1 MPLSLTLALR
11 NLFHDR
17 LRFIATLVGIVFS
30 VVLVLVQMGL
40 YSGFGRMVT
49 TMIDHATADLWI
61 VSRGTNSMEDIS
73 QLDKN
78 TRDKVLAIDGVAE
91 AIPVIIG
98 FSDWHL
104 PEGGERTPVFI
115 VGSNP
120 KDHGLEPWNV
130 VEGTVHDL
138 ISPNAVAVDRSYYER
153 LGISG
158 IGSSAEINGQKVRV
172 AAVTDGIRSF
182 TTMPYVFSDLDRA
195 RSYLDMPPNK
205 ISQLLVRV
213 KPGSDVDQV
222 RRAIQSSL
230 SNVEVLTP
238 DEFRHRSRSFWLFST
253 GAGAALL
260 AGVLLGVIVGTA
272 ILAQT
277 LYSNTKEH
285 LPEFAALRA
294 IGCSNRY
301 IFRVIRYQALL
312 NAVIGLC
319 LAGAIGAAVVYLTA
333 KSALPII
340 ITPLQAAGL
349 VVLILMMCM
358 VSAIVAIARVVRID
372 PVMVLT
378 R

>member
-17 LRFIATLVGIVFS
+17 LRFIATLIGIVFS

-49 TMIDHATADLWI
+49 MMIDHAATDLWV

-73 QLDKN
+73 QFDSGI
-78 TRDKVLAIDGVAE
+78 RDKVLAIDGVAE
-91 AIPVIIG
+91 AVPLVIG

-115 VGSNP
+115 VGSDP
-120 KDHGLEPWNV
+120 KHRGLEPWNV
-130 VEGTVHDL
+130 VEGAATDL
-138 ISPNAVAVDRSYYER
+138 SAPDAVAVDRSYYDR

-158 IGSSAEINGQKVRV
+158 MGSTAEINQRKVKV
-172 AAVTDGIRSF
+172 AVVTDGIRSF
-182 TTMPYVFSDLDRA
+182 TTMPYVFSGLDAA
-195 RSYLDMPPNK
+195 RTYLDLPPSK
-205 ISQLLVRV
+205 ISQILVRV
-213 KPGSDVDQV
+213 KHGTDLKRV
-222 RRAIQSSL
+222 RDEIQSKV

-238 DEFRHRSRSFWLFST
+238 QEFRQRSRTFWLFST
-253 GAGAALL
+253 GAGAALF

-277 LYSNTKEH
+277 LYSNTREH

-301 IFRVIRYQALL
+301 IFRIIRYQALL
-312 NAVIGLC
+312 NAAIGLC
-319 LAGAIGAAVVYLTA
+319 LAGAIGAVVVYLTA

-340 ITPLQAAGL
+340 ITPLQAGGL
-349 VVLILMMCM
+349 VVIILLMCL

-372 PVMVLT
+372 PVTVLT

>member
-17 LRFIATLVGIVFS
+17 LRFIATLIGIVFS

-49 TMIDHATADLWI
+49 TMIDHATTDLWI

-78 TRDKVLAIDGVAE
+78 IRDKVLAVSGVAE

-120 KDHGLEPWNV
+120 KDRGIEPWNL

-138 ISPNAVAVDRSYYER
+138 TSSNAVAVDRSYYGR
-153 LGISG
+153 LGVTG
-158 IGSSAEINGQKVRV
+158 IGSNAEINGHKVRV

-182 TTMPYVFSDLDRA
+182 TTMPYVFSDVDRA
-195 RSYLDMPPNK
+195 RTFLDLPPSK

-213 KPGSDVDQV
+213 NPGSDVNQV
-222 RRAIQSSL
+222 RRDIKSSI

-238 DEFRHRSRSFWLFST
+238 EEFRHRSRSFWLLST

-260 AGVLLGVIVGTA
+260 AGVLLGAIVGTA

-301 IFRVIRYQALL
+301 IFKVIRYQALL

-319 LAGAIGAAVVYLTA
+319 LAGVIGAIVVHLTA

-340 ITPLQAAGL
+340 ITPLQAVAL
-349 VVLILMMCM
+349 VVLILVMCM
-358 VSAIVAIARVVRID
+358 ISAMVAIARVVRID

>member
-17 LRFIATLVGIVFS
+17 LRFIATLIGIVFS

-49 TMIDHATADLWI
+49 TVIDHATTDLWI

-78 TRDKVLAIDGVAE
+78 IRDKVLTIDGVAD
-91 AIPVIIG
+91 ATPVIIG

-115 VGSNP
+115 VGSDP
-120 KDHGLEPWNV
+120 KDSSLPPWNV

-138 ISPNAVAVDRSYYER
+138 IAPNTVAVDRSYYTR
-153 LGISG
+153 LGITG
-158 IGSSAEINGQKVRV
+158 IGSSAEINGHKVRV
-172 AAVTDGIRSF
+172 AAVTDGVRSF
-182 TTMPYVFSDLDRA
+182 TTMPYVFSDIDRA
-195 RSYLDMPPNK
+195 RSFLDLPPTK

-213 KPGSDVDQV
+213 KTGSDINQV
-222 RRAIQSSL
+222 RRDIQSNIP
-230 SNVEVLTP
+230 NVDVLTP
-238 DEFRHRSRSFWLFST
+238 QEFRNRSRSFWLFST

-260 AGVLLGVIVGTA
+260 AGIVLGVIVGTA

-301 IFRVIRYQALL
+301 IFKVIRYQALV
-312 NAVIGLC
+312 NAAIGLC
-319 LAGAIGAAVVYLTA
+319 IAGAIGAGIVYFTA

-340 ITPLQAAGL
+340 ITPLQALGL
-349 VVLILMMCM
+349 IVLIVIMCLI
-358 VSAIVAIARVVRID
+358 SAIVAIARVVRID
-372 PVMVLT
+372 PVVVLT

>member
-358 VSAIVAIARVVRID
+358 VSAIMAIARVVRID

>member
-17 LRFIATLVGIVFS
+17 LRFVATLIGIVFS
-30 VVLVLVQMGL
+30 VVLVLMQIGL
-40 YSGFGRMVT
+40 YSGFGQMVT
-49 TMIDHATADLWI
+49 TIIDHTATDLWV
-61 VSRGTNSMEDIS
+61 VSRGTNTIEDIS
-73 QLDKN
+73 ELDKN
-78 TRDKVLAIDGVAE
+78 AREKVLAIEGVTE
-91 AIPVIIG
+91 ATPVVIG

-104 PEGGERTPVFI
+104 PAGGERTSVFI
-115 VGSNP
+115 VGSDP
-120 KDHGLEPWNV
+120 KDPGVKPWSI
-130 VEGTVHDL
+130 VEGAAHDL
-138 ISPNAVAVDRSYYER
+138 IAPNAIAVDRSYYER
-153 LGISG
+153 LGVSG
-158 IGSSAEINGQKVRV
+158 IGSSAEINRHKVRV

-182 TTMPYVFSDLDRA
+182 TTMPFIFSDLDGA
-195 RSYLDMPPNK
+195 RSYLDLPPNK

-213 KPGSDVDQV
+213 KQGSDINRV
-222 RRAIQSSL
+222 RQDIQSAIPK
-230 SNVEVLTP
+230 VEVLTP
-238 DEFRHRSRSFWLFST
+238 EEFRHRSRSFWLLST

-301 IFRVIRYQALL
+301 IFKVIRYQALL
-312 NAVIGLC
+312 NAAIGLC
-319 LAGAIGAAVVYLTA
+319 LAGIIGAAIVYLTA

-340 ITPLQAAGL
+340 ITPLQAAGV
-349 VVLILMMCM
+349 VVLIIMMCM
-358 VSAIVAIARVVRID
+358 VSATVAIARVVRID
-372 PVMVLT
+372 PVIVLT

>member
-17 LRFIATLVGIVFS
+17 LRFIATLIGIVFS

-49 TMIDHATADLWI
+49 TIIDHTATDLWV

-73 QLDKN
+73 LLDESS
-78 TRDKVLAIDGVAE
+78 RDKILAINGVAE

-104 PEGGERTPVFI
+104 SEGDERTPVFI
-115 VGSNP
+115 VGSDP
-120 KDHGLEPWNV
+120 KDRGLEPWNV

-138 ISPNAVAVDRSYYER
+138 ISPNAVAVDRSYYGR
-153 LGISG
+153 LGVSG
-158 IGSSAEINGQKVRV
+158 IGSNAEINGQKVRV

-195 RSYLDMPPNK
+195 RTFLDLPPSK

-213 KPGSDVDQV
+213 KQGSDIDEV
-222 RRAIQSSL
+222 RRNIKSSL
-230 SNVEVLTP
+230 SKVEVLTP
-238 DEFRHRSRSFWLFST
+238 QEFRNRSRSFWLFST

-319 LAGAIGAAVVYLTA
+319 LAGVIGAVAVYLTA

-340 ITPLQAAGL
+340 ITPLQAVGL
-349 VVLILMMCM
+349 VVLIIMMCM
-358 VSAIVAIARVVRID
+358 VSAMVAIARVVRID

>member
-17 LRFIATLVGIVFS
+17 LRFIATLIGIVFS

-49 TMIDHATADLWI
+49 MMIDHAATDLWV

-73 QLDKN
+73 QFDSGI
-78 TRDKVLAIDGVAE
+78 RDKVLAIDGVAE
-91 AIPVIIG
+91 AVPLVIG

-115 VGSNP
+115 VGSDP
-120 KDHGLEPWNV
+120 KHRGLEPWNV
-130 VEGTVHDL
+130 VEGAAKDL
-138 ISPNAVAVDRSYYER
+138 SAPDAVAVDRSYYDR

-158 IGSSAEINGQKVRV
+158 MGSTAEINQRKVKV
-172 AAVTDGIRSF
+172 AVVTDGIRSF
-182 TTMPYVFSDLDRA
+182 TTMPYVFSGLDAA
-195 RSYLDMPPNK
+195 RTYLDLPPSK
-205 ISQLLVRV
+205 ISQILVRV
-213 KPGSDVDQV
+213 KHGTDLKRV
-222 RRAIQSSL
+222 RDKIQSKV

-238 DEFRHRSRSFWLFST
+238 QEFRQRSRTFWLFST
-253 GAGAALL
+253 GAGAALF

-277 LYSNTKEH
+277 LYSNTREH

-301 IFRVIRYQALL
+301 IFRIIRYQALL
-312 NAVIGLC
+312 NAAIGLC
-319 LAGAIGAAVVYLTA
+319 LAGAIGAVVVYLTA

-340 ITPLQAAGL
+340 ITPLQAGGL
-349 VVLILMMCM
+349 VVIILLMCL

-372 PVMVLT
+372 PVTVLT

>member
-17 LRFIATLVGIVFS
+17 LRFIATLIGIVFS

-49 TMIDHATADLWI
+49 MMIDHAATDLWV

-73 QLDKN
+73 QFDSGI
-78 TRDKVLAIDGVAE
+78 RDKVLAIDGVAE
-91 AIPVIIG
+91 AVPLVIG

-115 VGSNP
+115 VGSDP
-120 KDHGLEPWNV
+120 KHRGLEPWNV
-130 VEGTVHDL
+130 VEGAAKDL
-138 ISPNAVAVDRSYYER
+138 SAPDAVAVDRSYYDR

-158 IGSSAEINGQKVRV
+158 MGSTAEINQRKVKV
-172 AAVTDGIRSF
+172 AVVTDGIRSF
-182 TTMPYVFSDLDRA
+182 TTMPYVFSGLDAA
-195 RSYLDMPPNK
+195 RTYLDLPPSK
-205 ISQLLVRV
+205 ISQILVRV
-213 KPGSDVDQV
+213 KHGTDLKRV
-222 RRAIQSSL
+222 RNEIQSKV

-238 DEFRHRSRSFWLFST
+238 QEFRQRSRTFWLFST
-253 GAGAALL
+253 GAGAALF

-277 LYSNTKEH
+277 LYSNTREH

-301 IFRVIRYQALL
+301 IFRIIRYQALL
-312 NAVIGLC
+312 NAAIGLC
-319 LAGAIGAAVVYLTA
+319 LAGAIGAVVVYLTA

-340 ITPLQAAGL
+340 ITPLQAGGL
-349 VVLILMMCM
+349 VVIILLMCL

-372 PVMVLT
+372 SVTVLT

>member
-17 LRFIATLVGIVFS
+17 LRFIATLIGIVFS

-49 TMIDHATADLWI
+49 MVIDHADTDLWI
-61 VSRGTNSMEDIS
+61 VSRGVNSMEDIS
-73 QLDKN
+73 QFNSDIK
-78 TRDKVLAIDGVAE
+78 DKVLAVDGVAE
-91 AIPVIIG
+91 AVPLVIG

-104 PEGGERTPVFI
+104 PEGGERTPIFVI
-115 VGSNP
+115 GSDP
-120 KDHGLEPWNV
+120 KLRGLSPWNV
-130 VEGTVHDL
+130 VEGAAQDL
-138 ISPNAVAVDRSYYER
+138 SAPGTVAVDRSYYDR

-158 IGSSAEINGQKVRV
+158 MGSTAEINRHKVRV
-172 AAVTDGIRSF
+172 AVVTDGIRSF
-182 TTMPYVFSDLDRA
+182 TTMPYVFSNLDAA
-195 RSYLDMPPNK
+195 RSYLGLPPDK
-205 ISQLLVRV
+205 ISQMLVRI
-213 KPGSDVDQV
+213 KPGSDLTRV
-222 RRAIQSSL
+222 RQDIRSKVT
-230 SNVEVLTP
+230 NVEVLTP
-238 DEFRHRSRSFWLFST
+238 QEFRQRSRNFWLFST
-253 GAGAALL
+253 GAGAALF

-277 LYSNTKEH
+277 LYSNTREH

-301 IFRVIRYQALL
+301 IFRIIRYQALL

-333 KSALPII
+333 RSALPII
-340 ITPLQAAGL
+340 ITPLQAGGL
-349 VVLILMMCM
+349 VVIILLMCL
-358 VSAIVAIARVVRID
+358 VSAIVAISRVVRID
-372 PVMVLT
+372 PVTVLT

>member
-17 LRFIATLVGIVFS
+17 LRFIATLIGIVFS

-40 YSGFGRMVT
+40 YSGFGKMVT
-49 TMIDHATADLWI
+49 TIIDHTATDLWV
-61 VSRGTNSMEDIS
+61 VSRGTNTIEDIS
-73 QLDKN
+73 ELDKN
-78 TRDKVLAIDGVAE
+78 ARDKVLAIDGVE
-91 AIPVIIG
+91 DAIPVVIG

-104 PEGGERTPVFI
+104 PAGGERTSVFI
-115 VGSNP
+115 VGSDP
-120 KDHGLEPWNV
+120 KDSGVKPWSI

-138 ISPNAVAVDRSYYER
+138 VAPNAIAVDRSYYGR
-153 LGISG
+153 LGVSG
-158 IGSSAEINGQKVRV
+158 IGASAEINRHKVRV

-182 TTMPYVFSDLDRA
+182 TTMPYIFSDLDGA
-195 RSYLDMPPNK
+195 RSYLDLPPNK
-205 ISQLLVRV
+205 ISQLLVRI
-213 KPGSDVDQV
+213 KHGSDLNRV
-222 RRAIQSSL
+222 REDIQSAIPKT
-230 SNVEVLTP
+230 EVLTP
-238 DEFRHRSRSFWLFST
+238 EEFRHRSRSFWLFST

-301 IFRVIRYQALL
+301 IFKVIRYQALL
-312 NAVIGLC
+312 NAAIGLC
-319 LAGAIGAAVVYLTA
+319 LAGIIGAAIVYLTA

-340 ITPLQAAGL
+340 ITPLQGAGL

-358 VSAIVAIARVVRID
+358 VSAMVAIARVVRID

>member
-1 MPLSLTLALR
+1 MPLSLKLASR

-49 TMIDHATADLWI
+49 LMIDHATTDLWI

-73 QLDKN
+73 QFDKN
-78 TRDKVLAIDGVAE
+78 TRDKVLAVDGVAE
-91 AIPVIIG
+91 VIPLVIG

-104 PEGGERTPVFI
+104 PAGGERTAVFI

-120 KDHGLEPWNV
+120 KDRGLQPWNI
-130 VEGTVHDL
+130 VEGTLDDL
-138 ISPNAVAVDRSYYER
+138 NASNAVAVDRSYYER
-153 LGISG
+153 LGVTG
-158 IGSSAEINGQKVRV
+158 IGSSAEINRQKVRV
-172 AAVTDGIRSF
+172 AAITDGIRSF
-182 TTMPYVFSDLDRA
+182 TTMPYVFTEIDRA
-195 RSYLDMPPNK
+195 RSFLDLPPSK

-213 KPGSDVDQV
+213 KPGSDIKSVQEDI
-222 RRAIQSSL
+222 RAKTTG
-230 SNVEVLTP
+230 VEVLTP
-238 DEFRHRSRSFWLFST
+238 NEFRERSRSFWLFQT
-253 GAGAALL
+253 GAGAALW
-260 AGVLLGVIVGTA
+260 AGALIGVIVGTA

-301 IFRVIRYQALL
+301 IFKVIRYQALL
-312 NAVIGLC
+312 NAVLGFCI
-319 LAGAIGAAVVYLTA
+319 AGAIGAGIVHLTA
-333 KSALPII
+333 KTALPII
-340 ITPLQAAGL
+340 ITPMQ
-349 VVLILMMCM
+349 VLIVFVLIILMCT
-358 VSAIVAIARVVRID
+358 VSAIVAIARVTRID

>member
-17 LRFIATLVGIVFS
+17 LRFIATLIGIVFS

-49 TMIDHATADLWI
+49 MMIDHAATDLWV

-73 QLDKN
+73 QFDSGI
-78 TRDKVLAIDGVAE
+78 RDKVLAIDGVAE
-91 AIPVIIG
+91 AVPLVIG

-115 VGSNP
+115 VGSDP
-120 KDHGLEPWNV
+120 KHRGLEPWNV
-130 VEGTVHDL
+130 VEGAAKDL
-138 ISPNAVAVDRSYYER
+138 SAPDAVAVDRSYYDR

-158 IGSSAEINGQKVRV
+158 MGSTAEINQRKVKV
-172 AAVTDGIRSF
+172 AVVTDGIRSF
-182 TTMPYVFSDLDRA
+182 TTMPYVFSGLDAA
-195 RSYLDMPPNK
+195 RTYLDLPPSK
-205 ISQLLVRV
+205 ISQILVRV
-213 KPGSDVDQV
+213 KHGTDLKRV
-222 RRAIQSSL
+222 RDEIQSKV

-238 DEFRHRSRSFWLFST
+238 QEFRQRSRTFWLFST
-253 GAGAALL
+253 GAGAALF

-277 LYSNTKEH
+277 LYSNTREH

-301 IFRVIRYQALL
+301 IFRIIRYQALL
-312 NAVIGLC
+312 NAAIGLC
-319 LAGAIGAAVVYLTA
+319 LAGAIGAVVVYLTA

-340 ITPLQAAGL
+340 ITPLQAGGL
-349 VVLILMMCM
+349 VVIILLMCL

-372 PVMVLT
+372 PVTVLT

>member
-17 LRFIATLVGIVFS
+17 LRFIATLIGIVFS

-49 TMIDHATADLWI
+49 MMIDHAATDLWV

-73 QLDKN
+73 QFDSGI
-78 TRDKVLAIDGVAE
+78 RDKVLAIDGVAE
-91 AIPVIIG
+91 AVPLVIG

-115 VGSNP
+115 VGSDP
-120 KDHGLEPWNV
+120 KHRGLEPWNV
-130 VEGTVHDL
+130 VEGAAKDL
-138 ISPNAVAVDRSYYER
+138 STPDAVAVDRSYYDR

-158 IGSSAEINGQKVRV
+158 MGSTAEINQRKVKV
-172 AAVTDGIRSF
+172 AVVTDGIRSF
-182 TTMPYVFSDLDRA
+182 TTMPYVFSDLDAA
-195 RSYLDMPPNK
+195 RTYLDLPPSK
-205 ISQLLVRV
+205 ISQMLVRV
-213 KPGSDVDQV
+213 KHGTDLKRV
-222 RRAIQSSL
+222 REEIQSKVA
-230 SNVEVLTP
+230 NVEVLTP
-238 DEFRHRSRSFWLFST
+238 QEFRQRSRTFWLFST
-253 GAGAALL
+253 GAGAALF

-277 LYSNTKEH
+277 LYSNTREH

-301 IFRVIRYQALL
+301 IFRIIRYQALL
-312 NAVIGLC
+312 NAAIGLC
-319 LAGAIGAAVVYLTA
+319 LAGAIGAVVVYLTA

-340 ITPLQAAGL
+340 ITPLQAGGL
-349 VVLILMMCM
+349 VVLILLMCL

-372 PVMVLT
+372 PVTVLT

>member
-17 LRFIATLVGIVFS
+17 LRFIATLIGIVFS

-49 TMIDHATADLWI
+49 TMIDHAPTDFWI

-73 QLDKN
+73 QFDN
-78 TRDKVLAIDGVAE
+78 DIRDKVLAIDGVAE
-91 AIPVIIG
+91 AVPLVIG

-120 KDHGLEPWNV
+120 ETRGLQPWNV
-130 VEGTVHDL
+130 VEGAAKDL
-138 ISPNAVAVDRSYYER
+138 STPGTVAVDRSYYGR

-158 IGSSAEINGQKVRV
+158 MGSTAEINRHKVKV

-182 TTMPYVFSDLDRA
+182 TTMPYVFSDLDAA
-195 RSYLDMPPNK
+195 RTYLDLPSNK

-213 KPGSDVDQV
+213 KPGGDLNRV
-222 RRAIQSSL
+222 RRDIRSKLA
-230 SNVEVLTP
+230 NVEVLTP
-238 DEFRHRSRSFWLFST
+238 REFRQRSRSFWLFST
-253 GAGAALL
+253 GAGAALF

-277 LYSNTKEH
+277 LYANTKEH

-301 IFRVIRYQALL
+301 ILRVIRYQALL

-319 LAGAIGAAVVYLTA
+319 LAGAIGAAVIYLTA

-349 VVLILMMCM
+349 VVLIVAMCM